1 MNIAYLVSQSTM
13 TKIVSNPENNRS
25 FLVHRNGILWLFGDR
40 KLFERSV
47 GLVMLWLGLNTSDIE
62 LAELLYIST
71 KARLGISTVN

>member
-1 MNIAYLVSQSTM
+1 M
-13 TKIVSNPENNRS
+13 TKIVSNPENDRS

-62 LAELLYIST
+62 LAELLYISME
-71 KARLGISTVN
+71 ARPGVFVVD